1 MSKPA
6 SVLLF
11 CLLLIAGSSYGVINV
26 LLEPEEPP
34 ASSYQP
40 KLSAPLTNHLLFV
53 IVDGLRY
60 DVATD
65 PARMPRFS
73 EAMRRHSSGEIWA
86 GRVSM
91 TTSAVLSYGTG
102 QRGQLEQA
110 VRNLNPAAP
119 RVNSWLANARDAGRT
134 VMAVGDPAWGQ
145 MFGASFHELRPDPAG
160 VAIDI
165 DFNPQTFRDTRELL
179 KRQPNVLISHF
190 VTPDH
195 QGHAFGIHTE
205 RYRAH
210 ILDYDRQLS
219 ELLGELGPE
228 WTVIVTSDHGATD
241 TGTHGADT
249 PLQRRSPIYAYGPG
263 ILPGVKLEEQLDQ
276 IDLPGTFAAL
286 LGVAAPRE
294 SRGHLIA
301 AWLAVP
307 EAQRAAIACEDAERS
322 HAYGRAK
329 FGDARLRQVQESR
342 ALCAQP
348 GAAPSQRLTAAA
360 TIARFVD
367 TEVEGAGLT
376 SGRSLSVFIAM
387 LLAALGL
394 AWFAARGGEA
404 FGFWRVLPGAAL
416 LLAVGTFL
424 VLQVERLPGQ
434 WPNTV
439 RIAMFAALN
448 LIALMTLVRPLLAA
462 RWARKLG
469 SLAPLLVPGLL
480 LASYPA
486 NTHPHAFVAVLV
498 TSVVFCVLGPIGRPE
513 RRSSGWSRLRGG
525 PPALNLARLGFVLL
539 ALALLFIPG
548 TRKDGHLPAW
558 IAREGLG
565 ALLAALAA
573 LSAWA
578 VSTRV
583 DPHGRQLGSLRA
595 LLLGVLG
602 VALCLVLRR
611 YVPHQVGRAA
621 LLLFPLLA
629 LVLAFR
635 GRMQLATLA
644 ALAAFT
650 WVSRDREWIGLIA
663 TLILAEAAGDA
674 WRARR
679 GEARDSAP
687 HGTRFEVERHAPGG
701 YDLLL
706 AAAFVFGLL
715 FVQRM
720 AIQGNL
726 DFTGLDLAAGAFRD
740 PNPPLAAVAAAIGW
754 KYILAELLVLVA
766 FVSRLDHEARRALL
780 PALVVMYLMRWV
792 ALLLQLYFCH
802 GSYWTALRVI
812 SDMPFSL
819 TGLLV
824 AALTWWG
831 VTRWEARRA
840 ATDNA

>member
-6 SVLLF
+6 SVLLL
-11 CLLLIAGSSYGVINV
+11 CLLLIAGSSYGVIGV
-26 LLEPEEPP
+26 LLQPEEPP
-34 ASSYQP
+34 ATSYQP
-40 KLSAPLTNHLLFV
+40 KLSAPLTKHLLFV

-65 PARMPRFS
+65 PERMPRFS
-73 EAMRRHSSGEIWA
+73 EAMRRHTSGEIWA

-91 TTSAVLSYGTG
+91 TTSAVLSYATG

-110 VRNLNPAAP
+110 VRNLNPAEP
-119 RVNSWLANARDAGRT
+119 RVNSWLANAREAGLT
-134 VMAVGDPAWGQ
+134 LMAVGDPAWGQ
-145 MFGASFHELRPDPAG
+145 MFGPSFHELRPDPAG
-160 VAIDI
+160 VAMDV

-179 KRQPNVLISHF
+179 ARQPNVLISHF

-195 QGHAFGIHTE
+195 QGHVYGIHSE

-210 ILDYDRQLS
+210 MLDYDRQLS
-219 ELLGELGPE
+219 ELLGEVGPE

-263 ILPGVKLEEQLDQ
+263 IAPGVKLERQLDQ
-276 IDLPGTFAAL
+276 VDLPGTFAAL

-307 EAQRAAIACEDAERS
+307 EAKRAAIACEDAERGY
-322 HAYGRAK
+322 AFGRAK
-329 FGDARLRQVQESR
+329 FGDARLRQVQGSH
-342 ALCAQP
+342 ALCAHT
-348 GAAPSQRLTAAA
+348 GAAPSQRLEAAA
-360 TIARFVD
+360 EITRFVD
-367 TEVEGAGLT
+367 AEVERAGIT
-376 SGRSLSVFIAM
+376 SARSLSVFIAM

-394 AWFAARGGEA
+394 AWFAARGGGSA
-404 FGFWRVLPGAAL
+404 LGFWRVLPGAAL
-416 LLAVGTFL
+416 LLTVATFL
-424 VLQVERLPGQ
+424 VFQVERLPGQ

-439 RIAMFAALN
+439 RVALFIALN
-448 LIALMTLVRPLLAA
+448 LIALSTLARPLLAA
-462 RWARKLG
+462 RWALRLG
-469 SLAPLLVPGLL
+469 SVAPLLVPGVLL
-480 LASYPA
+480 VSYPS

-498 TSVVFCVLGPIGRPE
+498 ISIVFCVLGPIGRPE
-513 RRSSGWSRLRGG
+513 RRSSGWSRLRAG
-525 PPALNLARLGFVLL
+525 PPALNPARLGLVLL
-539 ALALLFIPG
+539 ALALLVIPG
-548 TRKDGHLPAW
+548 TQKEGHLPAW
-558 IAREGLG
+558 VAREGLG
-565 ALLAALAA
+565 SLLAALTALGVWAA
-573 LSAWA
+573 
-578 VSTRV
+578 STRV
-583 DPHGRQLGSLRA
+583 DPHGKQLGSLRA
-595 LLLGVLG
+595 LLFGVLG

-621 LLLFPLLA
+621 ILLFPLLA
-629 LVLAFR
+629 LVLASR
-635 GRMQLATLA
+635 GRMQLATLS
-644 ALAAFT
+644 ALAAFA
-650 WVSRDREWIGLIA
+650 WVSRDREWLGLVP

-679 GEARDSAP
+679 EEARDSAP

-726 DFTGLDLAAGAFRD
+726 NFTGLDLTAGAFRD
-740 PNPPLAAVAAAIGW
+740 PNPPLAVVAAAISW
-754 KYILAELLVLVA
+754 KYILAELIVLVA
-766 FVSRLDHEARRALL
+766 FVSRLGHDVRRALL
-780 PALVVMYLMRWV
+780 PALVVMYLARWV

-812 SDMPFSL
+812 SDLPFSM
-819 TGLLV
+819 TGLLA

-831 VTRWEARRA
+831 VTRWEARQA
-840 ATDNA
+840 